1 MAIKYQPITRR
12 ELLLEVLV
20 LGEQIPPEI
29 SADQVLEGIA
39 QKAGIPLEQLFI
51 ASTDKRIQHLRHL
64 ACYRLRE
71 DYGWNYPEIAQKM
84 GYKYVDMVRTAYLKI
99 RGAYERRYE
108 RS

>member
-1 MAIKYQPITRR
+1 MTVKHQPLTRR

-20 LGEQIPPEI
+20 LGEQIPQEMP
-29 SADQVLEGIA
+29 ADQMLDAIA

-51 ASTDKRIQHLRHL
+51 ASTDKRIQHLRHV

-84 GYKYVDMVRTAYLKI
+84 GYKYVDMVRTAYMKM
-99 RGAYERRYE
+99 RGAYERRYG
-108 RS
+108 RR